1 MNEQKAH
8 RRQILIASAAAV
20 IILLLIVVFF
30 PHHMVKHGAEIGEV
44 SVRYEGEPVA
54 LNEETQSELRQAAL
68 LLTAARSFQDGS
80 YSLDGV
86 FEIRC
91 EIEGSKPLQIVMGEE
106 EFCYY
111 ESGFLKVYRITHAEK
126 LQKCLDGIR
135 QDLADAANDS
145 DGQEDPEQQ
154 THHTDHGLTADEQK
168 LLAEAEDWVQANYGE
183 VYEVRNLDGVLWE
196 ILAVDGTAGYRFNVT
211 CETKYKYQSIE
222 ELPFIQGMH
231 AEIQGKELTAAQ
243 QEAIDA
249 YIGDIAGDAN
259 FGDYNELSVDIV
271 VCVDEKNPQAP
282 HKLYYYDLMNETVA
296 SLDLIKIDTKQLY
309 ENGRTAARE
318 ILETA

>member
-1 MNEQKAH
+1 MNEQREH

-30 PHHMVKHGAEIGEV
+30 PHHMVKHGAEIGAV
-44 SVRYEGEPVA
+44 NVRYEGEPVR
-54 LNEETQSELRQAAL
+54 LDEETQGELRQAVL
-68 LLTAARSFQDGS
+68 LITAARSFQNGP

-91 EIEGSKPLQIVMGEE
+91 DIEGSKPLQIVMGEE

-111 ESGFLKVYRITHAEK
+111 ESGFLKEYRITHAEK
-126 LQKCLDGIR
+126 LQKCLAGIR
-135 QDLADAANDS
+135 QDLADAANND
-145 DGQEDPEQQ
+145 DGQEDAAQQ
-154 THHTDHGLTADEQK
+154 GSHAAQGLTAEEQK
-168 LLAEAEDWVQANYGE
+168 LLEEAEDWVQENYGE
-183 VYEVRNLDGVLWE
+183 VYELRNLDGVLWE
-196 ILAVDGTAGYRFNVT
+196 ILDVDGTAGYRFNVT
-211 CETKYKYQSIE
+211 CETKYKYRSIE

-231 AEIQGKELTAAQ
+231 AEIRGKELTAAQ